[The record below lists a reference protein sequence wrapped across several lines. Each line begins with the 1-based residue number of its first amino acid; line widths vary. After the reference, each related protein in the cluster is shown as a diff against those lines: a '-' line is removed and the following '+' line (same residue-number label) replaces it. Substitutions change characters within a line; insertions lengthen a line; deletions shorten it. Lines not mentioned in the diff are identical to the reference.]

1 MTTMNEESARAGG
14 YAAGYEDASG
24 IKTAPAPGSPRG
36 KDHGWMDFA
45 DAYAAAQSDYGRGL
59 LGMGHNC
66 KEAYAR
72 WQASGGTT
80 IEDEHGI
87 ETYLVREAR
96 DWIADF
102 CDFFDQ
108 AELDVAVLSDHE
120 VRRYADQHYEGG
132 WKAFR
137 RATVSAYYQ
146 SLAG

>member
-14 YAAGYEDASG
+14 YASGYEDASG

-36 KDHGWMDFA
+36 KDFGWMDFA
-45 DAYAAAQSDYGRGL
+45 DAYAAAQADYGRGL

-87 ETYLVREAR
+87 EAYLLHQAR
-96 DWIADF
+96 GWIAD
-102 CDFFDQ
+102 CSDDVDV
-108 AELDVAVLSDHE
+108 AELTEHE
-120 VRRYADQHYEGG
+120 VRAGVDRHYEGG

-137 RATVSAYYQ
+137 RAEVSAYYQ